1 MFSLIPIE
9 DHAMRSWSHWRYA
22 LPFVLYLVL
31 SAMYLRAIPPGESPD
46 EPSHLQCIEQVTLYN
61 RIPIID
67 PGPTGTI
74 WWARERII
82 SGLVCAHM
90 PLYYFVAGY
99 TEKLVEIT
107 THTPSHYEFP
117 PNNPGWAN
125 GESPAMFLHSPEFPA
140 DEPIALGVLRLE
152 SIVLGLF
159 TIVAAGIVAK
169 RLAPES
175 IEIPLV
181 AMVLV
186 AGWPQ
191 FVFMSRAINNDAL
204 ATALAVCTLA
214 VLVSVRRPKR
224 FVAASLLAALAIL
237 SKITMVFAAAA
248 VVVVFAI
255 EIVSAPRRR
264 AYILPGMISVAL
276 FGLTAALILL
286 QPTLRL
292 NYDWSQQTIGGANPN
307 AMTISYWGDVLYT
320 SLQSGWARLGWMNVV
335 TPDWQAI
342 AWWSLL
348 LIAGAVGAWASWHTA
363 DDQHPARAVLIVCGV
378 WLLAILAGYLRINL
392 NRYQPQYRYAF
403 ATIPVFA
410 ALASVGLNT
419 LLRRFGK
426 ARGWLAPSLALTL
439 LLANVWII
447 TAIVLPAY
455 R

>member
-9 DHAMRSWSHWRYA
+9 DHAMRTLSPWRYA

-31 SAMYLRAIPPGESPD
+31 SAMYLQVIPPGESPD
-46 EPSHLQCIEQVTLYN
+46 EPSHLQCIEQVTQYN

-67 PGPTGTI
+67 PEPTGTI

-117 PNNPGWAN
+117 PNNPGWVN

-169 RLAPES
+169 RLGPEY

-204 ATALAVCTLA
+204 ATALAVGTLA
-214 VLVSVRRPKR
+214 VLVSVGRPKR
-224 FVAASLLAALAIL
+224 FVAASLLAALAVL

-264 AYILPGMISVAL
+264 AYVLPGLISVAF
-276 FGLTAALILL
+276 FGMTAALILL

-292 NYDWSQQTIGGANPN
+292 NYDWSQQAIGGVNPN
-307 AMTISYWGDVLYT
+307 AMVSSYWGDVLYT

-335 TPDWQAI
+335 TPDGQAI
-342 AWWSLL
+342 TWWSLL
-348 LIAGAVGAWASWHTA
+348 LIAGAGGAWARWHT
-363 DDQHPARAVLIVCGV
+363 DQRHPARAVLIVCGV

-392 NRYQPQYRYAF
+392 NRFQPQFRYAF
-403 ATIPVFA
+403 ATMPVFA

-419 LLRRFGK
+419 LLTRFNRARRL
-426 ARGWLAPSLALTL
+426 LAPILALTL
-439 LLANVWII
+439 LLVNVWII
-447 TAIVLPAY
+447 AAIVLPAY